1 MKPLGLSPA
10 QLAERRKGIGGS
22 DAAKII
28 SGEWYDLWLD
38 KTGRKEPE
46 DLSGVLAVMMGHATE
61 DFNAFWYEKLHPGS
75 KIVSRGEVEI
85 WGERPFMRCS
95 LDGIIDPL
103 NAVWQAKHVNA
114 FSKIEEVVA
123 RYTPQVT
130 HEMIVTGCDKA
141 VLSVFIGTDKYE
153 AVEVGLEEFFA
164 SAYIERCVEFW
175 GYVERDEPPPGA
187 PALAV
192 PVPAEKLRKVSMEGN
207 NRWSMFAADWLA
219 NKTAAA
225 TFDVAVKGIK
235 ALVESDVGEA
245 SGHGIIVK
253 RDKRGLSIKESK

>member
-192 PVPAEKLRKVSMEGN
+192 PVPAEKLRKVSMLGQQHDAE
-207 NRWSMFAADWLA
+207 
-219 NKTAAA
+219 
-225 TFDVAVKGIK
+225 IK
-235 ALVESDVGEA
+235 AWREQRER
-245 SGHGIIVK
+245 K
-253 RDKRGLSIKESK
+253 RLEENPWLGMLLFGAFSAGGVR